1 MSYLTYSNCEKDL
14 IYRWKIRFPAQP
26 SLKTRISHQ
35 AINNTLIRLR
45 WKTSLVCKALTA
57 MLNIIVLPP
66 YKTIA
71 ISPTAFQNIKFSVHK
86 ESQILS
92 HKKKQLNHVV
102 SLNNHTIQWI
112 TRIQGWIFKI
122 MRRLWIQINIF
133 QFALKH

>member
-1 MSYLTYSNCEKDL
+1 MSYLTYSKCEKDQ

-86 ESQILS
+86 ESQISS

-112 TRIQGWIFKI
+112 TRIQGWIFKM
-122 MRRLWIQINIF
+122 MRGLWIQINIF